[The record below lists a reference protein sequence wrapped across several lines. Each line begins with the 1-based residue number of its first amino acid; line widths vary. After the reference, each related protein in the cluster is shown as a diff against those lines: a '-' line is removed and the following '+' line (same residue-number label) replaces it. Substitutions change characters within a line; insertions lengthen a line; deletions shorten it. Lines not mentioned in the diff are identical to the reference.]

1 MTAAR
6 RRLVLPARI
15 VGLLVATAVA
25 VMAATSIA
33 AAASPRAA
41 SASARPAHLTVGVEV
56 LRFAAAGRQ
65 LNATGLVTATLID
78 NSGHVRTIRSRVAL
92 TAAAGG
98 GCRVLHLFLNQL
110 NLQLL
115 GLNAHLDKVQ
125 LDVTG
130 NPRGGVLGSLFC
142 RLARAKVASGR
153 AAAARA
159 LTASV
164 RRNGGQALRFTA
176 QLNPAVASAAAA
188 GTTCPVLDLIV
199 GPLNLQLLGLVVDL
213 NKVHLTITATRGADT
228 LGDTFCRLA
237 DNSTTA

>member
-92 TAAAGG
+92 TAGAGG

-164 RRNGGQALRFTA
+164 RRNDGQALRFTA
-176 QLNPAVASAAAA
+176 
-188 GTTCPVLDLIV
+188 
-199 GPLNLQLLGLVVDL
+199 
-213 NKVHLTITATRGADT
+213 
-228 LGDTFCRLA
+228 
-237 DNSTTA
+237 